1 MGTARA
7 DTGSASRDHARHGPR
22 TREQQGRELRQT
34 LELRHLT
41 YFVAVAEELHFS
53 RAAERLHIAQP
64 AVSEQVR
71 KLEEELGVRLLNRT
85 KRTVS
90 VTDAGAALLVE
101 ARRVL
106 QQVEMARRATHE
118 VRDRLA
124 NRLRIG
130 YTPASLP
137 TSLSKA
143 LQQLAGSFK
152 GLETILEAGFGMELI
167 AAVRDERLD
176 AAIVSMPAPTAG
188 LRTTQ
193 LGYERAVAA
202 LPETHRHAVQPA
214 ISLARVAPERI
225 VLLPRE
231 ASRPFYDA
239 VIAACQNA
247 GLSPSLVETPGTSI
261 EPALLAVASGA
272 GIGLLPE
279 SVARRY
285 STPGV
290 RFVSIDGEQP
300 ASPTAAVN
308 HLDSAHLP
316 TAAFVRTVPQV
327 HLRRTHVAPAAPVA
341 TAA

>member
-1 MGTARA
+1 M
-7 DTGSASRDHARHGPR
+7 
-22 TREQQGRELRQT
+22 
-34 LELRHLT
+34 ELRHLR

-53 RAAERLHIAQP
+53 RAAERLHVAQP

-90 VTDAGAALLVE
+90 LTDAGAALLVE

-106 QQVEMARRATHE
+106 QQAEMARLATQG

-137 TSLSKA
+137 ASASMA
-143 LQQLAGSFK
+143 LQRLGASME

-176 AAIVSMPAPTAG
+176 AAIVSLPAPTAG

-202 LPETHRHAVQPA
+202 LPTTHRHAVQPA
-214 ISLARVAPERI
+214 IRLARVAPERI

-231 ASRPFYDA
+231 ASRPFHDA

-247 GLSPSLVETPGTSI
+247 GLSPSLVETPGTSV

-279 SVARRY
+279 SVADRY

-290 RFVSIDGEQP
+290 RFVPIDGEQP
-300 ASPTAAVN
+300 AVETAIVTRR
-308 HLDSAHLP
+308 DSAHLP
-316 TAAFVRTVPQV
+316 TAAFLRTVSRA
-327 HLRRTHVAPAAPVA
+327 HMRRTLVASAPPVPAAA
-341 TAA
+341 

>member
-1 MGTARA
+1 M
-7 DTGSASRDHARHGPR
+7 
-22 TREQQGRELRQT
+22 
-34 LELRHLT
+34 ELRHLR

-53 RAAERLHIAQP
+53 RAAERLHVAQP

-90 VTDAGAALLVE
+90 LTDAGAALLVE

-106 QQVEMARRATHE
+106 QQVEMARRATHV

-137 TSLSKA
+137 TGVSTA
-143 LQQLAGSFK
+143 LQQLAGSMK

-176 AAIVSMPAPTAG
+176 AAIISLPAPTAG
-188 LRTTQ
+188 LRTTHVS
-193 LGYERAVAA
+193 YERVVAA
-202 LPETHRHAVQPA
+202 LPVTHRNAVQPA
-214 ISLARVAPERI
+214 IRLARVAPERI

-247 GLSPSLVETPGTSI
+247 GLSPSLIETPGTSV

-272 GIGLLPE
+272 GVGLLPE
-279 SVARRY
+279 SVADRY

-300 ASPTAAVN
+300 AVATAIVTRR
-308 HLDSAHLP
+308 DSAHLP
-316 TAAFVRTVPQV
+316 TAAFLRTASKAQMRRTLVASATPVRT
-327 HLRRTHVAPAAPVA
+327 AA
-341 TAA
+341 

>member
-1 MGTARA
+1 M
-7 DTGSASRDHARHGPR
+7 
-22 TREQQGRELRQT
+22 
-34 LELRHLT
+34 ELRHLR

-90 VTDAGAALLVE
+90 LTDAGAALLAE

-106 QQVEMARRATHE
+106 QQVEVARLAIQQ
-118 VRDRLA
+118 VCDRTA

-137 TSLSKA
+137 TSVPKA
-143 LQQLAGSFK
+143 LQHVAASMT
-152 GLETILEAGFGMELI
+152 GLQTMLEPGFGLELI

-176 AAIVSMPAPTAG
+176 AAVVPLPAPTAG

-193 LGYERAVAA
+193 LGHERAVAVFPA
-202 LPETHRHAVQPA
+202 GHRHAVRPA
-214 ISLARVAPERI
+214 VRLNQVAPER
-225 VLLPRE
+225 VVVLPRE

-239 VIAACQNA
+239 VLAACRNA
-247 GLSPSLVETPGTSI
+247 GLAPSLVEMSGSCV

-272 GIGLLPE
+272 GVALLPE
-279 SVARRY
+279 SVADRFA
-285 STPGV
+285 SPGV
-290 RFVSIDGEQP
+290 RFVPIDGDEP
-300 ASPTAAVN
+300 VVAAAVVTRRETT
-308 HLDSAHLP
+308 HQP
-316 TAAFVRTVPQV
+316 TAAFVRALSRAQPEVPMV
-327 HLRRTHVAPAAPVA
+327 VSRTPVTIAA
-341 TAA
+341 

>member
-1 MGTARA
+1 M
-7 DTGSASRDHARHGPR
+7 
-22 TREQQGRELRQT
+22 
-34 LELRHLT
+34 ELRHLR

-53 RAAERLHIAQP
+53 RAAERLHVAQP

-71 KLEEELGVRLLNRT
+71 KLEAELGVRLLNRT

-90 VTDAGAALLVE
+90 LTDAGAALLVE

-106 QQVEMARRATHE
+106 QQAEMARLATHE

-124 NRLRIG
+124 KRLRIG

-137 TSLSKA
+137 TSVSTA
-143 LQQLAGSFK
+143 LQQLAASMK

-176 AAIVSMPAPTAG
+176 AAIVSLPAPTAG

-193 LGYERAVAA
+193 LGCERAVAA
-202 LPETHRHAVQPA
+202 LPVTHRHAAQPA
-214 ISLARVAPERI
+214 IQLARVAPERI

-231 ASRPFYDA
+231 ASRPFFDA
-239 VIAACQNA
+239 VIAACQDA
-247 GLSPSLVETPGTSI
+247 GLSPSLVEMPGTSV
-261 EPALLAVASGA
+261 EPALLAVAAGA

-279 SVARRY
+279 SVADRY

-290 RFVSIDGEQP
+290 RFVSIDGKQP
-300 ASPTAAVN
+300 AVATAIVTRR
-308 HLDSAHLP
+308 DSTHLP
-316 TAAFVRTVPQV
+316 TAALLRTVSQSEMRRMLVAAAPPVRT
-327 HLRRTHVAPAAPVA
+327 AA
-341 TAA
+341 

>member
-1 MGTARA
+1 M
-7 DTGSASRDHARHGPR
+7 
-22 TREQQGRELRQT
+22 
-34 LELRHLT
+34 ELRHLR

-53 RAAERLHIAQP
+53 RAAERLHVAQP

-90 VTDAGAALLVE
+90 MTDAGAALLGG
-101 ARRVL
+101 ARLVL
-106 QQVEMARRATHE
+106 QQVEMARLATHE
-118 VRDRLA
+118 ARDCIA

-137 TSLSKA
+137 TSVPKA
-143 LQQLAGSFK
+143 LRHLAQSMK
-152 GLETILEAGFGMELI
+152 GIETILEAGFGLELI

-176 AAIVSMPAPTAG
+176 AAIVSLPAPTAG

-202 LPETHRHAVQPA
+202 LPVTHRHAVQPA
-214 ISLARVAPERI
+214 IRLHQVAPERI
-225 VLLPRE
+225 VVLSRE

-239 VIAACQNA
+239 VIAACHHA
-247 GLSPSLVETPGTSI
+247 GLSPALVETPGTSI

-272 GIGLLPE
+272 GIGLFPE
-279 SVARRY
+279 SVADRY

-290 RFVSIDGEQP
+290 RFVSVDGEQP
-300 ASPTAAVN
+300 AVETAIVTRR
-308 HLDSAHLP
+308 DSAHLA
-316 TAAFVRTVPQV
+316 TAAF
-327 HLRRTHVAPAAPVA
+327 LRSIPSPTCGARLSREEHPSRRLPERLPSQRKPDAGASNGGAGRQE
-341 TAA
+341 TA